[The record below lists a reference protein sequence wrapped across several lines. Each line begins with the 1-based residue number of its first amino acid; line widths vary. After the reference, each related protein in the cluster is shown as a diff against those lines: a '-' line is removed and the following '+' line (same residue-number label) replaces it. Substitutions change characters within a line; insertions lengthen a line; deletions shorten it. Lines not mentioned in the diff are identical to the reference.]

1 MAGAR
6 GSGNKIAASAHGM
19 GSGGLVVDAMAIGC
33 LGVERRVEQFF
44 PYLEPFFRFFRP
56 EANVKDNG
64 FPWPPPGLVFFL
76 LKTKKGRNEALATS
90 PGAKEKMQ
98 SYLACCGLGETGWF
112 KRGAVSRAR
121 NLRALQQERP
131 GREVTPLEETNA
143 TLNMFLN
150 YECQLDDDD
159 MSADDH
165 ASDMAALGMAVSVA
179 RVPPPRA
186 SMQPLTPCTVFLFCI
201 PERLAQARRA
211 KEPAWAIRYL
221 TNAIELGYPGHAI
234 WAERAACYAVLEEYD
249 EALEDALV
257 CIRLNPLSGVGFAR
271 KGEALMGKGML
282 GAAEVAFTD
291 GLQVNPGLA
300 MLLSGVA
307 EVRQR
312 RVVAAFGDNVHWYPP
327 PFVTVTWK
335 AAAAAPAGDAP
346 ASAKSAVHDWRAAA
360 PASAVDALS
369 STDASTPCS
378 ETNHS
383 RFLSVP
389 LDDKQEDHRAHVMAL
404 LSEQHEQ
411 EQDKGVRQVYERRLS
426 CGSSE
431 CGQNP
436 DARSVE
442 TSSPLLL
449 RRSSKKKKDWFA
461 VERGR
466 EWEVEEEGGGGDS
479 TPGCASDEAPNSRTK
494 TPSSELDAFS
504 SNAPNQES
512 RHESVSRTKG
522 FNIADGAFAAHLF
535 SSVNSGWV
543 SGDDSHQGSP
553 PSEVCV

>member
-1 MAGAR
+1 M
-6 GSGNKIAASAHGM
+6 
-19 GSGGLVVDAMAIGC
+19 
-33 LGVERRVEQFF
+33 
-44 PYLEPFFRFFRP
+44 
-56 EANVKDNG
+56 
-64 FPWPPPGLVFFL
+64 
-76 LKTKKGRNEALATS
+76 
-90 PGAKEKMQ
+90 
-98 SYLACCGLGETGWF
+98 
-112 KRGAVSRAR
+112 
-121 NLRALQQERP
+121 
-131 GREVTPLEETNA
+131 
-143 TLNMFLN
+143 
-150 YECQLDDDD
+150 
-159 MSADDH
+159 
-165 ASDMAALGMAVSVA
+165 
-179 RVPPPRA
+179 
-186 SMQPLTPCTVFLFCI
+186 
-201 PERLAQARRA
+201 
-211 KEPAWAIRYL
+211 
-221 TNAIELGYPGHAI
+221 
-234 WAERAACYAVLEEYD
+234 LEEYD

-282 GAAEVAFTD
+282 SAAEVAFTD

-335 AAAAAPAGDAP
+335 AAAPAP
-346 ASAKSAVHDWRAAA
+346 
-360 PASAVDALS
+360 AVDALS
-369 STDASTPCS
+369 STADASTPCS
-378 ETNHS
+378 ETHHS

-389 LDDKQEDHRAHVMAL
+389 LDDKQEDHSAHVTAL

-411 EQDKGVRQVYERRLS
+411 EQDQGVSQVDERRLS

-449 RRSSKKKKDWFA
+449 RRSSKKKQDWFA
-461 VERGR
+461 AERGR
-466 EWEVEEEGGGGDS
+466 EWEVEEEGARGDS
-479 TPGCASDEAPNSRTK
+479 SPGCASDEAPNSRTK

-512 RHESVSRTKG
+512 HQESVSRTKG
-522 FNIADGAFAAHLF
+522 FNIADEAFAAHLF

>member
-1 MAGAR
+1 MYR
-6 GSGNKIAASAHGM
+6 
-19 GSGGLVVDAMAIGC
+19 L
-33 LGVERRVEQFF
+33 
-44 PYLEPFFRFFRP
+44 P
-56 EANVKDNG
+56 
-64 FPWPPPGLVFFL
+64 L
-76 LKTKKGRNEALATS
+76 LHTR
-90 PGAKEKMQ
+90 
-98 SYLACCGLGETGWF
+98 
-112 KRGAVSRAR
+112 
-121 NLRALQQERP
+121 
-131 GREVTPLEETNA
+131 
-143 TLNMFLN
+143 
-150 YECQLDDDD
+150 
-159 MSADDH
+159 
-165 ASDMAALGMAVSVA
+165 
-179 RVPPPRA
+179 
-186 SMQPLTPCTVFLFCI
+186 
-201 PERLAQARRA
+201 AQARRA

-282 GAAEVAFTD
+282 SAAEVAFTD

-335 AAAAAPAGDAP
+335 AAAPVPAGDAP
-346 ASAKSAVHDWRAAA
+346 ASTKSAVHEWKAAA
-360 PASAVDALS
+360 PAPAVDALS
-369 STDASTPCS
+369 STADASTPCS
-378 ETNHS
+378 ETHHS

-389 LDDKQEDHRAHVMAL
+389 LDDKQEDHSEHVTAL

-411 EQDKGVRQVYERRLS
+411 EQDKGVSQVDERRLS

-449 RRSSKKKKDWFA
+449 RRSSKKKQDWFA
-461 VERGR
+461 AERGR
-466 EWEVEEEGGGGDS
+466 EWEVEEEGARGDS
-479 TPGCASDEAPNSRTK
+479 SPGCASDEAPNSRTK